1 MLDVKDKGRLFQIIK
16 HCLKIEKKMSDV
28 TLEDFED
35 DEDLR
40 EIICFNIFQIGEL
53 AKGLTIELTKK
64 YNEVP
69 WKEIKGMRDVIGHG
83 YGTIDVEIVYNTTKD
98 NISVLSKYCEKI
110 LEDNGI

>member
-40 EIICFNIFQIGEL
+40 EIICFNIFF
-53 AKGLTIELTKK
+53 K
-64 YNEVP
+64 
-69 WKEIKGMRDVIGHG
+69 H
-83 YGTIDVEIVYNTTKD
+83 
-98 NISVLSKYCEKI
+98 
-110 LEDNGI
+110 

>member
-1 MLDVKDKGRLFQIIK
+1 MLDVKDKGRLSQIIK

-40 EIICFNIFQIGEL
+40 EIICFNIFQIG
-53 AKGLTIELTKK
+53 ELTKK